1 MNVITEQ
8 RLCAALA
15 EPRIATLTS
24 EYLIGQIARLLAQI
38 YILVGFQIPA
48 REDMTVITA
57 KLCSE
62 LQESFPTLT
71 YGEVSLCFEL
81 GAKGEYGDFMGLN
94 MRTFIRWLKCY
105 KMSDFRYRQVVE
117 RERVQQAALPPVS
130 EAYNLE
136 REDRLLQ
143 NVYRYYRSNYPLD
156 QLMPARVYRI
166 LQKRGLINDSP
177 ADKRAAMAQFARW
190 KPSGVLPMDEDTR
203 LHFVKTA
210 AMTSLLKRYFD
221 QLIATNVDKLPL

>member
-1 MNVITEQ
+1 MNGITEQ

-117 RERVQQAALPPVS
+117 RERVQ
-130 EAYNLE
+130 
-136 REDRLLQ
+136 
-143 NVYRYYRSNYPLD
+143 
-156 QLMPARVYRI
+156 
-166 LQKRGLINDSP
+166 
-177 ADKRAAMAQFARW
+177 
-190 KPSGVLPMDEDTR
+190 
-203 LHFVKTA
+203 
-210 AMTSLLKRYFD
+210 
-221 QLIATNVDKLPL
+221 